1 MFKKQQI
8 ILGHYR
14 PIDSFYH
21 NLDTLAKLFPII
33 VLLIV
38 TIISDSMLFYSV
50 LFTIVFLSLL
60 FSGVDKSLLLRNFK
74 PIMIF
79 ILITSLYHLLFSGKE
94 SEILFDI
101 GSFKLYSGA
110 VYSAAFYSLR
120 LLLFIASAFI
130 LTLTSSPSQLGDAAA
145 KVLKPFEIFKLPVQD
160 LVLIIFIALRFIPI
174 LYDEFIS
181 IKNAQIIRG
190 VDFSSSLITRIKKIS
205 AIIIPVFL
213 AAIHRADE
221 LALAL
226 QVRGYGVTKKRT
238 YYSAEKFQGMDF
250 LFLTGSSVFII
261 GLYYFIG

>member
-8 ILGHYR
+8 ILGHYK

-38 TIISDSMLFYSV
+38 TILSHSMLFYAV
-50 LFTIVFLSLL
+50 LFTIVFTSLL
-60 FSGVDKSLLLRNFK
+60 FSGVEKSLILKNFR

-79 ILITSLYHLLFSGKE
+79 ILITSLYHLFFSGKD
-94 SEILFDI
+94 SDILFQI

-110 VYSAAFYSLR
+110 LYAASFYSLR

-174 LYDEFIS
+174 LYDEFIT

-190 VDFSSSLITRIKKIS
+190 VDFSGSLFARTKKIS

-226 QVRGYGVTKKRT
+226 QVRGYGVNKKRT
-238 YYSAEKFQGMDF
+238 YYSAEKFKWKDF
-250 LFLTGSSVFII
+250 LFLAGSSVLII
-261 GLYYFIG
+261 GLFYFIR